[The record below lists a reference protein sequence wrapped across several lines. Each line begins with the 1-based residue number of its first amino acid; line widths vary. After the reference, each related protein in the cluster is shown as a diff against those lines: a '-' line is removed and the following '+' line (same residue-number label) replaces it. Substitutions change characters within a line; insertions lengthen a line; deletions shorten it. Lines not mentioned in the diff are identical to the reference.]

1 MSHDFGSDIEWFV
14 DHVGSIRRML
24 PPFAHLSATFTKT
37 LVEDYEKFIGRHA
50 TDKVLNAEGQL
61 QEYAFPPE
69 MVNRHRILTRSM
81 DDSGIFTGLLPKM
94 ALVTLISIY
103 DAYLGRLIRG
113 LFRTKPEILN
123 SSNRQLTFAQIA
135 EFSSLEAARDHIIEA
150 EVESVLRDSHAAQFE
165 YLEAKLG
172 VPLRKELP
180 AWPCFIELTER
191 RNLFVHADGVVGAQY
206 LSVCRRNGVVL
217 SKDVIVGTT
226 VRVPPEYFKAA
237 CDCLTEIGVKLG
249 QVLWRKIQPEKIEAA
264 DEALVRV
271 TFDLLVLREYALAE
285 TLLIFATEILR
296 RHASAEIEL
305 VFKVNLAI
313 AYKWQ
318 GKGEDCR
325 RILDSVDWSPLSD
338 KFQLAV
344 AVLRDDFDSAGRIMR
359 AIGASS
365 RPTKAEYRDWPLF
378 REFRKSEQFTQA
390 FHEVFGEPFRV
401 RHAAVT
407 RSENQ
412 ESSSTGNSTINDPS
426 GVEGDSQHEEADGDD
441 KAVSGM

>member
-1 MSHDFGSDIEWFV
+1 MSHDFGSDIERFV

-24 PPFAHLSATFTKT
+24 PPFAHLSSVFTKSV
-37 LVEDYEKFIGRHA
+37 VEDYEKFIERHA
-50 TDKVLNAEGQL
+50 TDKVLNAEGKL
-61 QEYAFPPE
+61 QEYAFPSE

-81 DDSGIFTGLLPKM
+81 GDSGIFAGLLPKM
-94 ALVTLISIY
+94 ALVTLVSIY

-135 EFSSLEAARDHIIEA
+135 EFPSIEAARDHIIEA
-150 EVESVLRDSHAAQFE
+150 EVESVLRDSHADQFE
-165 YLEAKLG
+165 WLEGKLG
-172 VPLRKELP
+172 IPLRKELT

-191 RNLFVHADGVVGAQY
+191 RNLFVHADGVIGTQY
-206 LSVCRRNGVVL
+206 LSVCRRNRVALGDDVV
-217 SKDVIVGTT
+217 VGTT
-226 VRVPPEYFKAA
+226 VSVPPEYFRTA

-264 DEALVRV
+264 DEALVGV

-285 TLLIFATEILR
+285 TLLVFATETLP
-296 RHASAEIEL
+296 RHASAEL
-305 VFKVNLAI
+305 VLIFKVNLAI

-318 GKGEDCR
+318 EKGESCK

-338 KFQLAV
+338 KFQLAE
-344 AVLRDDFDSAGRIMR
+344 AVLRDDFDNAGRIMR

-365 RPTKAEYRDWPLF
+365 RPSKAEYRDWPLF
-378 REFRKSEQFTQA
+378 REFRRSEQFTRA

-401 RHAAVT
+401 QHAAVS
-407 RSENQ
+407 RSENK
-412 ESSSTGNSTINDPS
+412 ESGSAGASGINDPS
-426 GVEGDSQHEEADGDD
+426 GLEGERQHEGAGGHG
-441 KAVSGM
+441 KAGS